1 MKIEKIRDEI
11 HVIMNE
17 WKDQNFLRSKGVF
30 ILGCSTSEIAGEHI
44 GTSGSTDIA
53 EVIFDELK
61 TFQHETGVELAF
73 QCCEHLNRAVV
84 IERHVMERLG
94 LDEVNAVPHPKAGG
108 SMAAHAYKQ
117 LQDPV
122 LVEHIQ
128 ADYGMDLGDTLIG
141 MHLKHV
147 AVPLRFTQK
156 SVGQAHATFAYT
168 RPKLIGGERA
178 MYQK

>member
-1 MKIEKIRDEI
+1 MNIEKIRNEI
-11 HVIMNE
+11 HVIMNQ
-17 WKDQNFLRSKGVF
+17 WKDQNIVRSNGIF
-30 ILGCSTSEIAGEHI
+30 MLGCSTSEIAGERI
-44 GTSGSTDIA
+44 GTSGSTEIA
-53 EVIFDELK
+53 GAIFNELK
-61 TFQHETGVELAF
+61 AFQVETGVELAF

-84 IERHVMERLG
+84 VERQTMERLN
-94 LDEVNAVPHPKAGG
+94 LDEVIAVPHPKAGG
-108 SMAAHAYKQ
+108 SMASHAYKQ
-117 LQDPV
+117 LNDPV
-122 LVEHIQ
+122 LVEFIK

-147 AVPLRFTQK
+147 AVPMRLSQT